1 MINHPEYAINSL
13 LKYLPNTII
22 TKGFLFCYTC
32 FISSIATAV
41 CALPSFTILEL
52 YLDLT
57 WFRWTYRQTKN

>member
-57 WFRWTYRQTKN
+57 